1 MKQDKKT
8 GCMGAKYQGFVKALY
23 WAFALFLVVM
33 NIIPLGKADSSLSSK
48 KVSFLRLDYLVHA
61 VIMLGF
67 AWIYLFAK
75 CLRLQIFN
83 SKEKLKLILIIFLF
97 ALLLES
103 LQLLVPWRTFNPLDL
118 YANLI
123 GAALA
128 SIFILIV
135 R

>member
-1 MKQDKKT
+1 MNQEKRCAGVKH
-8 GCMGAKYQGFVKALY
+8 QGFVKALY
-23 WAFALFLVVM
+23 WAFALFLVGM
-33 NIIPLGKADSSLSSK
+33 NVIPLGKADSSLSSN

-67 AWIYLFAK
+67 AWVYLLAK
-75 CLRLQIFN
+75 CLGAHIF
-83 SKEKLKLILIIFLF
+83 STKEKLKLILFIFLF
-97 ALLLES
+97 ALLLEP